1 MIYYN
6 PKLKSTARKLRSNMT
21 DSERLLWS
29 RVRRKQ
35 LKGFQFYRQKVIGNF
50 IVDFYCPSAKIIIEV
65 DGSQH
70 YEKEALRKDRVR
82 DERLSKLG
90 FEVLR
95 FSSSDVMRNLDGIL
109 LEILDRL
116 PSAKSPSI
124 PLSSKGDA

>member
-109 LEILDRL
+109 LEIWDRL

-124 PLSSKGDA
+124 PLNSKGDA